1 MNQEANDR
9 ENKAK
14 NCFLENISKIENS
27 LVIRL
32 IKQKRT
38 QITSVRNGKGSS
50 AAGATDVEGMA
61 QKRFY
66 SSN

>member
-27 LVIRL
+27 LV
-32 IKQKRT
+32 K
-38 QITSVRNGKGSS
+38 
-50 AAGATDVEGMA
+50 TDQA
-61 QKRFY
+61 KKNADYQC
-66 SSN
+66 